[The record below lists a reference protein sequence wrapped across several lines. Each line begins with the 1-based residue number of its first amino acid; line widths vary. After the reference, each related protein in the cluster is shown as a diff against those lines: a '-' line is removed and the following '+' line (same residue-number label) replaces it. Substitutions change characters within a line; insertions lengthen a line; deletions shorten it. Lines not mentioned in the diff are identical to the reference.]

1 MNLPFT
7 TPEKAA
13 EYKAKEIWTN
23 LTIYQMFA
31 EAASRNPEKTAV
43 IDGDIHYSYGEM
55 SRLINNLAGNLHKIG
70 ISSGDIVA
78 VQIPNSAYMP
88 IVNIAL
94 NRIGA
99 IYLPIHDGWR
109 EAEMS
114 HLLGKSGARM
124 IVVINNYRDF
134 DYTAMLQ
141 QMQPQLPDLEW
152 VYSLDGTGNG
162 SLAFEDLLLE
172 HDISNADLDALSPDP
187 DLPAGIMPSSGTT
200 SLPKMSVFSNNNLI
214 FLLNRCFGNT
224 IDLSENDVAAALAPA
239 GTGSTGYILPVIAP
253 LLKGG
258 TSVILQHWGNP
269 KDALELIV
277 KHRCTYATGIPTQMT
292 MLLEFLDDYS
302 AEDFASFTR
311 FNNAGAPLPHET
323 GRLIEE
329 KMNCKIHVVYGATDG
344 GVPTM
349 TQVNTD
355 TQDQRLYSV
364 GQVLPDC
371 LVELWDANDEKV
383 PSGGVGEIV
392 WSTPGKSYGYFND
405 DAETEAAW
413 SANGFFKSGDLGQID
428 ENGYLSIVGRVK
440 DMILRGGRNISPRTV
455 EELLIKHAAVKQ
467 VAVTAMPD
475 PRLGE
480 RACAFIELHDGHSL
494 SFEQMVDYLNEQKI
508 AKWEFPERLETVTEW
523 PISGGGKI
531 QKNKLTEMVTKKL
544 KAEGVLPE

>member
-13 EYKAKEIWTN
+13 EYKEKGIWSNTT
-23 LTIYQMFA
+23 LYQMFA
-31 EAASRNPEKTAV
+31 EASSRNPEKDAV
-43 IDGDIHYSYGEM
+43 IDGEIHYSYGEM
-55 SRLINNLAGNLHKIG
+55 IRLINNLAGNLHKLG
-70 ISSGDIVA
+70 ITTGDIVA
-78 VQIPNSAYMP
+78 VQIPNSAFMP
-88 IVNIAL
+88 IINLAL

-99 IYLPIHDGWR
+99 VYLPLHDGWR
-109 EAEMS
+109 EAEMN

-141 QMQPQLPDLEW
+141 EMKPNMPALEW
-152 VYSLDGTGNG
+152 VYSLNGTGNG
-162 SLAFEDLLLE
+162 SLAFEDLLKE
-172 HDISNADLDALSPDP
+172 HDMSNADLDALSPDP

-224 IDLSENDVAAALAPA
+224 IDLSENDIAAALAPA
-239 GTGSTGYILPVIAP
+239 GTGSTGYILPVISP

-269 KDALELIV
+269 KDALDLIV

-302 AEDFASFTR
+302 AEDFANFTR

-329 KMNCKIHVVYGATDG
+329 KMDCKIHVVYGATDG

-349 TQVNTD
+349 TNVNVD
-355 TQDQRLYSV
+355 NQDQRLYSV
-364 GQVLPDC
+364 GKVLPDC
-371 LVELWDANDEKV
+371 LVELWDANDEQV
-383 PSGGVGEIV
+383 PAGGVGEIV
-392 WSTPGKSYGYFND
+392 WSTPGKSYGYFKD
-405 DAETEAAW
+405 DAETQAAW
-413 SANGFFKSGDLGQID
+413 SDNGFFKSGDLGQID

-455 EELLIKHAAVKQ
+455 EELLIKHAAVRQ

-494 SFEQMVDYLNEQKI
+494 SFEQMVDYLSQQKI
-508 AKWEFPERLETVTEW
+508 AKWEFPERLEIINEW

-531 QKNKLTEMVTKKL
+531 QKNKLTALVTEKL
-544 KAEGVLPE
+544 KTEGVIS